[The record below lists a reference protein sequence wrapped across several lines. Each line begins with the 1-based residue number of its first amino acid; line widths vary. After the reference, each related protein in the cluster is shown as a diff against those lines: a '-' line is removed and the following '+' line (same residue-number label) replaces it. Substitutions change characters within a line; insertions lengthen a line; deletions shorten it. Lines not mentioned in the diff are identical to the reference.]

1 MRRLAAALLLL
12 SLPLN
17 AHAKDLRNRFGV
29 GFQNQLPPLGAL
41 SLKYWLPT
49 GSPAVNVA
57 VEGVAAVSVDD
68 NSADEM
74 FFGGR
79 LLYAF
84 VTEDNM
90 NLYGAAGAGFMT
102 LGDLQNVR
110 LQPALGVE
118 FFFFGLENLGFV
130 AEVATTLDLGEATK
144 LFTVSGGPGIGVHY
158 YF

>member
-12 SLPLN
+12 SLP
-17 AHAKDLRNRFGV
+17 ATASAKDLRNRFGL
-29 GFQNQLPPLGAL
+29 GYQNQFPPIGGLA
-41 SLKYWLPT
+41 LKYWLPT
-49 GSPAVNVA
+49 GEPSVNVA
-57 VEGVAAVSVDD
+57 IEAVAGLSLIDGASD
-68 NSADEM
+68 AM

-102 LGDLQNVR
+102 QGQLQNIR
-110 LQPALGVE
+110 LQPAVGVE
-118 FFFFGLENLGFV
+118 WFFFGLENLGFV
-130 AEVATTLDLGEATK
+130 AEMGASIDLGESTK
-144 LFTVSGGPGIGVHY
+144 FFTVSGGPGIGAHY

>member
-12 SLPLN
+12 ALPLN
-17 AHAKDLRNRFGV
+17 ASAKDLRNRFGV

-57 VEGVAAVSVDD
+57 VEGVAGLSLIDGA
-68 NSADEM
+68 ADEM

-102 LGDLQNVR
+102 EGEIQNVR

-130 AEVATTLDLGEATK
+130 CEMASTIDLGNSTK
-144 LFTVSGGPGIGVHY
+144 LFTVSGGPGVGAHY